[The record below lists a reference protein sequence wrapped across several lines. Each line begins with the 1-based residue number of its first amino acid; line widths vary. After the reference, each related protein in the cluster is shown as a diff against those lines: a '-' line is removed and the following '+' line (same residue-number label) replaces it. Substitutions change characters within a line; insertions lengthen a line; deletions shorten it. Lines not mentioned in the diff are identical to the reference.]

1 MTITLKVYKDS
12 PEHSEYMAA
21 RFPKDRRH
29 HSCSNETF
37 EFKGHR
43 WKYEVTSFDDN
54 GDYDLLWRPDA
65 KEPELMLADI
75 SFRDY
80 VATEAMNGIL
90 SNHCMIDNVTEQSA
104 AWVAKESYQMADAM
118 LKARG

>member
-1 MTITLKVYKDS
+1 MN
-12 PEHSEYMAA
+12 A
-21 RFPKDRRH
+21 RFPKTGNH
-29 HSCSNETF
+29 TIGTPATF

-54 GDYDLLWRPDA
+54 GDYDLLWRPDS
-65 KEPELMLADI
+65 KEPEMMLADI

-80 VATEAMNGIL
+80 LAAEAMNAIITTAATPAL
-90 SNHCMIDNVTEQSA
+90 TSMDELENHI
-104 AWVAKESYQMADAM
+104 AKTAYVMADAM